1 MLELVTGGSGSGKS
15 AYAESRICEWNR
27 QAPKPLFYIATMF
40 PYGEETE
47 KKIERHRILRKGKG
61 FETLEWY
68 TGLKQHLED
77 GSLKGADVLLEC
89 MSNLVANE
97 MYMESGAGCHADQ
110 AILEGIQELNRQ
122 CANVVI
128 VTNEVFSESVPDS
141 PEMKEY
147 KRILGRINCEIAVMA
162 DQVTE
167 VIYGIAQQ
175 KKEQDTMV
183 NRTEK
188 PGVDSNKSGESVM
201 CQKENRENRFQIIV
215 GGAFQGKTRYAKQNN
230 PEVELMGGADC
241 PLDEIESCM
250 AINEFHA
257 FTRRWLLKGRTKDEL
272 LKILEKNE
280 NLQLLIS
287 DEIGY
292 GLVPV
297 DDFEREYRELH
308 GRVMTELAERAD
320 CVERVVCGVPQR
332 IK

>member
-1 MLELVTGGSGSGKS
+1 MLVVVTGGSGSGKS

-27 QAPKPLFYIATMF
+27 QDPKPLFYIATMY

-110 AILEGIQELNRQ
+110 AILEGIRELNQQ
-122 CANVVI
+122 CSNLVI

-188 PGVDSNKSGESVM
+188 PGVDSNKSGEPAM
-201 CQKENRENRFQIIV
+201 CRKEKRFQIII

-250 AINEFHA
+250 AINEFHS
-257 FTRRWLLKGRTKDEL
+257 FTRRWLSEGRTKEEL

-297 DDFEREYRELH
+297 DDFEREYREFH
-308 GRVMTELAERAD
+308 GRVMTELAEKAD
-320 CVERVVCGVPQR
+320 CVERVVCGIPQR

>member
-27 QAPKPLFYIATMF
+27 QDPKPLFYIATMY

-47 KKIERHRILRKGKG
+47 KKIERHRMLRKGKG

-68 TGLKQHLED
+68 TGLKLHLEE
-77 GSLKGADVLLEC
+77 GSLQGSDVLLEC

-97 MYMESGAGCHADQ
+97 MYMESGAGCYADQ

-141 PEMKEY
+141 TEMKEY
-147 KRILGRINCEIAVMA
+147 KRILGRINCEIAAMA

-175 KKEQDTMV
+175 KRESDATI

-257 FTRRWLLKGRTKDEL
+257 FTRRWLLEGRTKDEL

-297 DDFEREYRELH
+297 DDFEREYREFH

-320 CVERVVCGVPQR
+320 GVERVVCGIPQR

>member
-27 QAPKPLFYIATMF
+27 QDPKPLFYIATMY

-68 TGLKQHLED
+68 TGLKQHLKSR
-77 GSLKGADVLLEC
+77 SLKGYDVLLEC

-97 MYMESGAGCHADQ
+97 MYMESGARCHADQ
-110 AILEGIQELNRQ
+110 AILEGIQELNQQ
-122 CANVVI
+122 CSNLVI

-147 KRILGRINCEIAVMA
+147 KRILGRINREIATMA

-175 KKEQDTMV
+175 T
-183 NRTEK
+183 
-188 PGVDSNKSGESVM
+188 GEFVM
-201 CQKENRENRFQIIV
+201 CQKENRFHIII
-215 GGAFQGKTRYAKQNN
+215 GGAFQGKTQYATKIY
-230 PEVELMGGADC
+230 PGLELTDGFNC
-241 PLDEIESCM
+241 PLDEIGNCV
-250 AINEFHA
+250 AINKFHS
-257 FTRRWLLKGRTKDEL
+257 FTRRWLLEGRTKEAL
-272 LKILEKNE
+272 LTMLENNR

-292 GLVPV
+292 GLVPI
-297 DDFEREYRELH
+297 DDFEREYREFH
-308 GRVMTELAERAD
+308 GRVMTELVEQAD
-320 CVERVVCGVPQR
+320 CVERVVCGIPQR

>member
-27 QAPKPLFYIATMF
+27 QDPKPLFYIATMF

-68 TGLKQHLED
+68 TGLKQHLEE

-97 MYMESGAGCHADQ
+97 MYMESGAGCYADQ
-110 AILEGIQELNRQ
+110 AILEGIRELNQQ
-122 CANVVI
+122 CSNLVI

-147 KRILGRINCEIAVMA
+147 KRILGKINREIATMA

-167 VIYGIAQQ
+167 VIYGIAKQ
-175 KKEQDTMV
+175 T
-183 NRTEK
+183 
-188 PGVDSNKSGESVM
+188 GETVM
-201 CQKENRENRFQIIV
+201 CQKENRFHIIM
-215 GGAFQGKTRYAKQNN
+215 GGAFQGKTQYATKIY
-230 PEVELMGGADC
+230 PGLELTDGFNC
-241 PLDEIESCM
+241 PLDEIENCV
-250 AINEFHA
+250 AVNKFHS
-257 FTRRWLLKGRTKDEL
+257 FTRRWLLEERTKEAL
-272 LKILEKNE
+272 LTMLENNR

-292 GLVPV
+292 GLVPI
-297 DDFEREYRELH
+297 DDFEREYREFH
-308 GRVMTELAERAD
+308 GRVMTELAEKAD
-320 CVERVVCGVPQR
+320 CVERVVCGIPQR

>member
-27 QAPKPLFYIATMF
+27 QGPNPLFYIATMY

-68 TGLKQHLED
+68 TGLKQHLEE

-110 AILEGIQELNRQ
+110 AILEGIRELNQQ
-122 CANVVI
+122 CSNLVI

-141 PEMKEY
+141 SEMKEY
-147 KRILGRINCEIAVMA
+147 KRILGKINREIATMA

-167 VIYGIAQQ
+167 VIYGIAKQ
-175 KKEQDTMV
+175 T
-183 NRTEK
+183 
-188 PGVDSNKSGESVM
+188 GEIVM
-201 CQKENRENRFQIIV
+201 CQKENRFHIIM
-215 GGAFQGKTRYAKQNN
+215 GGAFQGKTQYATKIY
-230 PEVELMGGADC
+230 PGLELTDGFNC
-241 PLDEIESCM
+241 PLDEIENCV
-250 AINEFHA
+250 AVNEFHS
-257 FTRRWLLKGRTKDEL
+257 FTRRWLLEGRTKEAL
-272 LKILEKNE
+272 LTMLENNR

-292 GLVPV
+292 GLVPI
-297 DDFEREYRELH
+297 DDFEREYREFH

-320 CVERVVCGVPQR
+320 CVERVVCGIPQR

>member
-27 QAPKPLFYIATMF
+27 QGPNPLFYIATMY

-147 KRILGRINCEIAVMA
+147 KRILGKINREIATMA

-167 VIYGIAQQ
+167 VIYGIAKQ
-175 KKEQDTMV
+175 T
-183 NRTEK
+183 
-188 PGVDSNKSGESVM
+188 GETVM
-201 CQKENRENRFQIIV
+201 CQKENRFHIIM
-215 GGAFQGKTRYAKQNN
+215 GGAFQGKTQYATKIY
-230 PEVELMGGADC
+230 PGLELTDGFNC
-241 PLDEIESCM
+241 PLDEIENCV
-250 AINEFHA
+250 AVNKFHS
-257 FTRRWLLKGRTKDEL
+257 FTRRWLLEERTKEAL
-272 LKILEKNE
+272 LTILGKNE

-292 GLVPV
+292 GLVPI
-297 DDFEREYRELH
+297 DDFEREYREFH
-308 GRVMTELAERAD
+308 GRVMTELAEKAD
-320 CVERVVCGVPQR
+320 CVERVVCGIPQR

>member
-1 MLELVTGGSGSGKS
+1 MLELATGGSGSGKS

-27 QAPKPLFYIATMF
+27 QDPKPLFYIATMY

-47 KKIERHRILRKGKG
+47 KKIERHRMLRKGKG

-68 TGLKQHLED
+68 TGLKPHLEE
-77 GSLKGADVLLEC
+77 GSLQGSDVLLEC

-110 AILEGIQELNRQ
+110 AILEGIRELNQQ
-122 CANVVI
+122 CSNLVI

-147 KRILGRINCEIAVMA
+147 KRILGRINCEIAAMA

-175 KKEQDTMV
+175 KKEQNTMV

-188 PGVDSNKSGESVM
+188 PGVDSNKSGESLM
-201 CQKENRENRFQIIV
+201 CQKENRFQIII
-215 GGAFQGKTRYAKQNN
+215 GGAFQGKTQYAKQNN

-250 AINEFHA
+250 AINEFHS
-257 FTRRWLLKGRTKDEL
+257 FTRRWLSEGRTKEEL

-292 GLVPV
+292 GLVPI
-297 DDFEREYRELH
+297 DDFEREYREFH
-308 GRVMTELAERAD
+308 GRVMTELAEKAD
-320 CVERVVCGVPQR
+320 CVERVVCGIPQR

>member
-27 QAPKPLFYIATMF
+27 QDSNPLFYIATMF

-97 MYMESGAGCHADQ
+97 MYMESGSGCHADQ

-147 KRILGRINCEIAVMA
+147 KRILGKINREIATMA

-167 VIYGIAQQ
+167 VIYGIAKQ
-175 KKEQDTMV
+175 T
-183 NRTEK
+183 
-188 PGVDSNKSGESVM
+188 GEFVM
-201 CQKENRENRFQIIV
+201 CQKENRFHIIM
-215 GGAFQGKTRYAKQNN
+215 GGAFQGKTQYATKIY
-230 PEVELMGGADC
+230 PELGLTDGINC
-241 PLDEIESCM
+241 SLDEIRNCV
-250 AINEFHA
+250 AINKFHS
-257 FTRRWLLKGRTKDEL
+257 FTRRWLLEGKTKEAL
-272 LKILEKNE
+272 LMILEN
-280 NLQLLIS
+280 NRSLQLLIS

-292 GLVPV
+292 GLVPI
-297 DDFEREYRELH
+297 DDFEREYREFH

-320 CVERVVCGVPQR
+320 RVERVVCGIPQR

>member
-15 AYAESRICEWNR
+15 AYAESRICEYNR
-27 QAPKPLFYIATMF
+27 QDPKPLFYIATMY

-68 TGLKQHLED
+68 MGFEQHLKNKP
-77 GSLKGADVLLEC
+77 LVGANVLLEC

-97 MYMESGAGCHADQ
+97 MYMESGAGLHAEQ
-110 AILEGIQELNRQ
+110 TIMKGIRELNQQ
-122 CANVVI
+122 CENLVI
-128 VTNEVFSESVPDS
+128 VTNEVFFESVPDS
-141 PEMKEY
+141 TEMKEY
-147 KRILGRINCEIAVMA
+147 KRILGRINCEIAAMA

-167 VIYGIAQQ
+167 VIYGISQQ
-175 KKEQDTMV
+175 KKEPDTLV

-188 PGVDSNKSGESVM
+188 PGVDSNKSGEFVM
-201 CQKENRENRFQIIV
+201 CQKENRAHIII
-215 GGAFQGKTRYAKQNN
+215 GGAFQGKAQYATKIY
-230 PEVELMGGADC
+230 PGLELTDGFNC
-241 PLDEIESCM
+241 LLDEIGNCV
-250 AINEFHA
+250 AVNEFHS
-257 FTRRWLLKGRTKDEL
+257 FTRRWLSEGRTKEEL

-297 DDFEREYRELH
+297 DDFEREYREFH
-308 GRVMTELAERAD
+308 GRVMTELAEQAD
-320 CVERVVCGVPQR
+320 CVERVVCGIPQR

>member
-27 QAPKPLFYIATMF
+27 QDSNSLFYIATMY

-68 TGLKQHLED
+68 TGLKLHLEE
-77 GSLKGADVLLEC
+77 GSLQGSDVLLEC

-110 AILEGIQELNRQ
+110 AILEGIRELNQQ
-122 CANVVI
+122 CSNLVI

-141 PEMKEY
+141 SEMKEY

-175 KKEQDTMV
+175 T
-183 NRTEK
+183 
-188 PGVDSNKSGESVM
+188 GEIVM
-201 CQKENRENRFQIIV
+201 CQKENRFHIIM
-215 GGAFQGKTRYAKQNN
+215 GGAFQGKTHYATKTY
-230 PEVELMGGADC
+230 PGLELTDGFNC
-241 PLDEIESCM
+241 PLDEIGNCV
-250 AINEFHA
+250 AVNEFHS
-257 FTRRWLLKGRTKDEL
+257 FTRRWLSEGRTKEAL
-272 LKILEKNE
+272 LTILGKNE
-280 NLQLLIS
+280 NIQLLIS

-292 GLVPV
+292 GLVPI
-297 DDFEREYRELH
+297 DDFEREYREFH
-308 GRVMTELAERAD
+308 GRVMTELAEKAD
-320 CVERVVCGVPQR
+320 CVERVVCGIPQR

>member
-27 QAPKPLFYIATMF
+27 QDPKPLFYIATMY

-47 KKIERHRILRKGKG
+47 KKIERHRMLRKGKG

-68 TGLKQHLED
+68 TGLRQHLQA
-77 GSLKGADVLLEC
+77 GSLQGTDVLLEC

-147 KRILGRINCEIAVMA
+147 KRILGKINREIAIIA

-167 VIYGIAQQ
+167 VIYGIAKQ
-175 KKEQDTMV
+175 T
-183 NRTEK
+183 
-188 PGVDSNKSGESVM
+188 GETVM
-201 CQKENRENRFQIIV
+201 CQKENRFHIII
-215 GGAFQGKTRYAKQNN
+215 GGAFQGKTQYATKTY
-230 PEVELMGGADC
+230 PGLELTDGFNC
-241 PLDEIESCM
+241 PLDEIGNCV
-250 AINEFHA
+250 AVNKFHS
-257 FTRRWLLKGRTKDEL
+257 FTRRWLLEGRTKEAL
-272 LKILEKNE
+272 LTMLENNR

-292 GLVPV
+292 GLVPI
-297 DDFEREYRELH
+297 DDFEREYREFH
-308 GRVMTELAERAD
+308 GRVITELAEKAN
-320 CVERVVCGVPQR
+320 CVERVVCGIPQR

>member
-1 MLELVTGGSGSGKS
+1 MNQQ
-15 AYAESRICEWNR
+15 C
-27 QAPKPLFYIATMF
+27 
-40 PYGEETE
+40 
-47 KKIERHRILRKGKG
+47 
-61 FETLEWY
+61 
-68 TGLKQHLED
+68 
-77 GSLKGADVLLEC
+77 
-89 MSNLVANE
+89 SNL
-97 MYMESGAGCHADQ
+97 
-110 AILEGIQELNRQ
+110 
-122 CANVVI
+122 VI

-147 KRILGRINCEIAVMA
+147 KRILGRINREIATMA

-175 KKEQDTMV
+175 T
-183 NRTEK
+183 
-188 PGVDSNKSGESVM
+188 GEFVM
-201 CQKENRENRFQIIV
+201 CQKENRFHIII
-215 GGAFQGKTRYAKQNN
+215 GGAFQGKTQYATKIY
-230 PEVELMGGADC
+230 PGLELTDGFNC
-241 PLDEIESCM
+241 PLDEIGNCV
-250 AINEFHA
+250 AINKFHS
-257 FTRRWLLKGRTKDEL
+257 FTRRWLLEGRTKETL
-272 LKILEKNE
+272 LTMLENNR

>member
-15 AYAESRICEWNR
+15 AYAESRICEYNR
-27 QAPKPLFYIATMF
+27 QDQKPLFYIATMY

-68 TGLKQHLED
+68 TGLKQHLKSR
-77 GSLKGADVLLEC
+77 SLKGYDVLLEC

-97 MYMESGAGCHADQ
+97 MYMESGARCHADQ
-110 AILEGIQELNRQ
+110 AILEGIQELNQQ
-122 CANVVI
+122 CSNLVI

-147 KRILGRINCEIAVMA
+147 KRILGRINREIATMA

-175 KKEQDTMV
+175 T
-183 NRTEK
+183 
-188 PGVDSNKSGESVM
+188 GEFVM
-201 CQKENRENRFQIIV
+201 CQKENRFHIII
-215 GGAFQGKTRYAKQNN
+215 GGAFQGKTQYATKIY
-230 PEVELMGGADC
+230 PGLELTDGFNC
-241 PLDEIESCM
+241 PLDEIGNCV
-250 AINEFHA
+250 AINKFHS
-257 FTRRWLLKGRTKDEL
+257 FTRRWLLEGRTKETL
-272 LKILEKNE
+272 LTMLENNR

>member
-27 QAPKPLFYIATMF
+27 QGPNPLFYIATMY

-97 MYMESGAGCHADQ
+97 MYMESGAGCYADQ
-110 AILEGIQELNRQ
+110 AILEGIRELNQQ
-122 CANVVI
+122 CSNLVI

-147 KRILGRINCEIAVMA
+147 KRILGKINREIATMA

-167 VIYGIAQQ
+167 VIYGIAKQ
-175 KKEQDTMV
+175 T
-183 NRTEK
+183 
-188 PGVDSNKSGESVM
+188 GETVM
-201 CQKENRENRFQIIV
+201 CQKENRFHIII
-215 GGAFQGKTRYAKQNN
+215 GGAFQGKTQYATKTY
-230 PEVELMGGADC
+230 PGLELTDGFNC
-241 PLDEIESCM
+241 PLDEIGNCV
-250 AINEFHA
+250 AVNKFHS
-257 FTRRWLLKGRTKDEL
+257 FTRRWLLEERTKEAL
-272 LKILEKNE
+272 LTMLENNR

-292 GLVPV
+292 GLVPI
-297 DDFEREYRELH
+297 DDFEREYREFH
-308 GRVMTELAERAD
+308 GRVITELAEKAN
-320 CVERVVCGVPQR
+320 CVERVVCGIPQR

>member
-27 QAPKPLFYIATMF
+27 QDPKPLFYIATMY

-68 TGLKQHLED
+68 TGLKQHLEE
-77 GSLKGADVLLEC
+77 GSLQGSDVLLEC

-97 MYMESGAGCHADQ
+97 MYMESGAGCHAEQ
-110 AILEGIQELNRQ
+110 AILEGIQELNQQ
-122 CANVVI
+122 CANLVI

-147 KRILGRINCEIAVMA
+147 KRILGKINCEIAVMA

-188 PGVDSNKSGESVM
+188 PGVDRNKSGEPAM
-201 CQKENRENRFQIIV
+201 CRKEKRFQIII
-215 GGAFQGKTRYAKQNN
+215 GGAFQGKTHYATKTYQGL
-230 PEVELMGGADC
+230 ELTDGFNC
-241 PLDEIESCM
+241 PLDEIGNCV
-250 AINEFHA
+250 AVNKFHS
-257 FTRRWLLKGRTKDEL
+257 FTRRWLLEGRTKEAL
-272 LKILEKNE
+272 LTILGKNE

-292 GLVPV
+292 GLVPI
-297 DDFEREYRELH
+297 DDFEREYREFH

-320 CVERVVCGVPQR
+320 RVERVVCGIPQR

>member
-27 QAPKPLFYIATMF
+27 QGPNPLFYIATMY

-110 AILEGIQELNRQ
+110 TILEGIQELNQQ
-122 CANVVI
+122 CANLVI

-147 KRILGRINCEIAVMA
+147 KRILGKINREIATMA

-167 VIYGIAQQ
+167 VIYGIAKQ
-175 KKEQDTMV
+175 T
-183 NRTEK
+183 
-188 PGVDSNKSGESVM
+188 GETVM
-201 CQKENRENRFQIIV
+201 CQKENRFHIIM
-215 GGAFQGKTRYAKQNN
+215 GGAFQGKTQYATKIY
-230 PEVELMGGADC
+230 PGLELTDGFNC
-241 PLDEIESCM
+241 PLEEIENCV
-250 AINEFHA
+250 AVNKFHS
-257 FTRRWLLKGRTKDEL
+257 FTRRWLLEGRTKEAL
-272 LKILEKNE
+272 LTMLENNR

-292 GLVPV
+292 GLVPI
-297 DDFEREYRELH
+297 DDFEREYREFH
-308 GRVMTELAERAD
+308 GRVMTELAEKAD
-320 CVERVVCGVPQR
+320 CVERVVCGIPQR

>member
-15 AYAESRICEWNR
+15 AYAESRICEYNR

-68 TGLKQHLED
+68 TGLKQHLEE

-110 AILEGIQELNRQ
+110 AILEGIQELNQQ
-122 CANVVI
+122 CANLVI

-147 KRILGRINCEIAVMA
+147 KRILGKINREIATMA
-162 DQVTE
+162 DRVTE
-167 VIYGIAQQ
+167 VIYGIAKQ
-175 KKEQDTMV
+175 T
-183 NRTEK
+183 
-188 PGVDSNKSGESVM
+188 GEIVM
-201 CQKENRENRFQIIV
+201 CQKENRFHIIM
-215 GGAFQGKTRYAKQNN
+215 GGAFQGKTQYATKIY
-230 PEVELMGGADC
+230 PGLELTDGFNC

-250 AINEFHA
+250 AINEFHS
-257 FTRRWLLKGRTKDEL
+257 FTRRWLLEGRTKEAL
-272 LKILEKNE
+272 LTMLENNR

-292 GLVPV
+292 GLVPI
-297 DDFEREYRELH
+297 DDFEREYREFH
-308 GRVMTELAERAD
+308 GRVMTELAEKAD
-320 CVERVVCGVPQR
+320 CVERVVCGIPQR
-332 IK
+332 IR

>member
-15 AYAESRICEWNR
+15 AYAESRICEYNR

-68 TGLKQHLED
+68 TGLKQHLEE

-147 KRILGRINCEIAVMA
+147 KRILGRINCEIAAMA

-167 VIYGIAQQ
+167 VIYGIAKQ
-175 KKEQDTMV
+175 T
-183 NRTEK
+183 
-188 PGVDSNKSGESVM
+188 GETVM
-201 CQKENRENRFQIIV
+201 CQKENRFHIIM
-215 GGAFQGKTRYAKQNN
+215 GGAFQGKTQYATKTY
-230 PEVELMGGADC
+230 PGLELTDGFNC
-241 PLDEIESCM
+241 PLDEIGNCV
-250 AINEFHA
+250 AINKFHS
-257 FTRRWLLKGRTKDEL
+257 FTRRWLLEGRTKEAL
-272 LKILEKNE
+272 LTMLENNR

-292 GLVPV
+292 GLVPI
-297 DDFEREYRELH
+297 DDFEREYREFH

-320 CVERVVCGVPQR
+320 RVERVVCGIPQR

>member
-27 QAPKPLFYIATMF
+27 QDTNPLFYIATMF

-68 TGLKQHLED
+68 TGLKLHLEE
-77 GSLKGADVLLEC
+77 GSLQGSDVLLEC

-147 KRILGRINCEIAVMA
+147 KRILGKINREIATMA

-167 VIYGIAQQ
+167 VIYGIAKQ
-175 KKEQDTMV
+175 T
-183 NRTEK
+183 
-188 PGVDSNKSGESVM
+188 GEIVM
-201 CQKENRENRFQIIV
+201 CQKENRFHIII
-215 GGAFQGKTRYAKQNN
+215 GGAFQGKTQYATKIYPGLKLTDGFN
-230 PEVELMGGADC
+230 C
-241 PLDEIESCM
+241 PLDEIENCV
-250 AINEFHA
+250 AVNKFHS
-257 FTRRWLLKGRTKDEL
+257 FTRRWLLEGRTKEAL
-272 LKILEKNE
+272 LTMLENNR

-292 GLVPV
+292 GLVPI
-297 DDFEREYRELH
+297 DDFEREYREFH

-320 CVERVVCGVPQR
+320 RVERVVCGIPQR

>member
-15 AYAESRICEWNR
+15 AYAESRICEYNR
-27 QAPKPLFYIATMF
+27 QDPKPLFYIATMF

-147 KRILGRINCEIAVMA
+147 KRILGRINCEIAAMA

-167 VIYGIAQQ
+167 VIYGIAKQ
-175 KKEQDTMV
+175 T
-183 NRTEK
+183 
-188 PGVDSNKSGESVM
+188 GEIVM
-201 CQKENRENRFQIIV
+201 CQKENRFHIIM
-215 GGAFQGKTRYAKQNN
+215 GGAFQGKTQYATKIY
-230 PEVELMGGADC
+230 PGLELTDGFNC

-250 AINEFHA
+250 AINEFHS
-257 FTRRWLLKGRTKDEL
+257 FTRRWLLEGRTKEAL
-272 LKILEKNE
+272 LTILGKNE

-292 GLVPV
+292 GLVPI
-297 DDFEREYRELH
+297 DDFEREYREFH
-308 GRVMTELAERAD
+308 GRVMTELAEKAD
-320 CVERVVCGVPQR
+320 CVERVVCGIPQR

>member
-27 QAPKPLFYIATMF
+27 QDLKPLFYIATMY

-47 KKIERHRILRKGKG
+47 KKIERHRMLRKGKG

-68 TGLKQHLED
+68 TGLKLHLEE
-77 GSLKGADVLLEC
+77 GSLQGSDVLLEC

-128 VTNEVFSESVPDS
+128 VTNEVFSELVPDS

-147 KRILGRINCEIAVMA
+147 KRILGKINCEIAVMA

-167 VIYGIAQQ
+167 VIYGIAKQ
-175 KKEQDTMV
+175 T
-183 NRTEK
+183 
-188 PGVDSNKSGESVM
+188 GETVM
-201 CQKENRENRFQIIV
+201 CQKENRFHIII
-215 GGAFQGKTRYAKQNN
+215 GGAFQGKTQYATKTY
-230 PEVELMGGADC
+230 PGLELTDGFNC
-241 PLDEIESCM
+241 PLDEIGNCV
-250 AINEFHA
+250 AVNEFHS
-257 FTRRWLLKGRTKDEL
+257 FTRRWLLEGRTKEAL
-272 LKILEKNE
+272 LTMLENNR

-292 GLVPV
+292 GLVPI
-297 DDFEREYRELH
+297 DDFEREYREFH
-308 GRVMTELAERAD
+308 GRVMTELAEKAD
-320 CVERVVCGVPQR
+320 CVERVVCGIPQR

>member
-27 QAPKPLFYIATMF
+27 QGPNPLFYIATMY

-97 MYMESGAGCHADQ
+97 MYMESGAGCYADQ
-110 AILEGIQELNRQ
+110 AILEGIRELNQQ
-122 CANVVI
+122 CSNLVI

-147 KRILGRINCEIAVMA
+147 KRILGKINREIATMA

-167 VIYGIAQQ
+167 VIYGIAKQ
-175 KKEQDTMV
+175 T
-183 NRTEK
+183 
-188 PGVDSNKSGESVM
+188 GETVM
-201 CQKENRENRFQIIV
+201 CQKENRFHIIM
-215 GGAFQGKTRYAKQNN
+215 GGAFQGKTQYATKIY
-230 PEVELMGGADC
+230 PGLELTDGFNC
-241 PLDEIESCM
+241 PLDEIENCV
-250 AINEFHA
+250 AVNKFHS
-257 FTRRWLLKGRTKDEL
+257 FTRRWLSEGRTKEAL
-272 LKILEKNE
+272 LTILGKNE
-280 NLQLLIS
+280 NIQLLIS

-292 GLVPV
+292 GLVPI
-297 DDFEREYRELH
+297 DDFEREYREFH
-308 GRVMTELAERAD
+308 GRVMTELAEKAD
-320 CVERVVCGVPQR
+320 CVERVVCGIPQR

>member
-15 AYAESRICEWNR
+15 AYAESRICEYNR

-47 KKIERHRILRKGKG
+47 KKIERHRMLRKGKG

-68 TGLKQHLED
+68 TGLRQHLQA
-77 GSLKGADVLLEC
+77 GSLQGTDVLLEC

-97 MYMESGAGCHADQ
+97 MYMESGAGCHAEQ
-110 AILEGIQELNRQ
+110 AILEGIRELNQQ
-122 CANVVI
+122 CSNLVI

-147 KRILGRINCEIAVMA
+147 KRILGRINCEIAAMA

-167 VIYGIAQQ
+167 VIDGIAKQ
-175 KKEQDTMV
+175 KKEPDTMV

-188 PGVDSNKSGESVM
+188 PGVDRNKSGEPAM
-201 CQKENRENRFQIIV
+201 CRKEKRFQIII
-215 GGAFQGKTRYAKQNN
+215 GGAFQGKTHYATKTY
-230 PEVELMGGADC
+230 PGLELTDGFNC
-241 PLDEIESCM
+241 PLDEIGNCV
-250 AINEFHA
+250 AVNEFHS
-257 FTRRWLLKGRTKDEL
+257 FTRRWLSEGRTKEAL
-272 LKILEKNE
+272 LTILGKNE
-280 NLQLLIS
+280 NIQLLIS

-292 GLVPV
+292 GLVPI
-297 DDFEREYRELH
+297 DDFEREYREFH
-308 GRVMTELAERAD
+308 GRVMTELAEKAD
-320 CVERVVCGVPQR
+320 CVERVVCGIPQR

>member
-27 QAPKPLFYIATMF
+27 QDPKPLFYIATMY

-68 TGLKQHLED
+68 TGLKQHLEE

-110 AILEGIQELNRQ
+110 AILEGIQELNQQ
-122 CANVVI
+122 CSNLVI

-147 KRILGRINCEIAVMA
+147 KRILGKINREIAIMA

-167 VIYGIAQQ
+167 VIYGIAKQ
-175 KKEQDTMV
+175 T
-183 NRTEK
+183 
-188 PGVDSNKSGESVM
+188 GGSVM
-201 CQKENRENRFQIIV
+201 CQKENRFQIII
-215 GGAFQGKTRYAKQNN
+215 GGAFQGKTQYATKTY
-230 PEVELMGGADC
+230 PGLELTDGFNC
-241 PLDEIESCM
+241 PLDEIGNCV
-250 AINEFHA
+250 AINKFHS
-257 FTRRWLLKGRTKDEL
+257 FTRRWILEGRTKEAL
-272 LKILEKNE
+272 LTMLENNR

-292 GLVPV
+292 GLVPI
-297 DDFEREYRELH
+297 DDFEREYREFH
-308 GRVMTELAERAD
+308 GRVMTELAEKAD
-320 CVERVVCGVPQR
+320 CVERVVCGIPQR

>member
-15 AYAESRICEWNR
+15 AYAESRICEYNR
-27 QAPKPLFYIATMF
+27 QVSKPLFYIATMY

-68 TGLKQHLED
+68 TGLKQHLKSR
-77 GSLKGADVLLEC
+77 SLKGYDVLLEC

-110 AILEGIQELNRQ
+110 AILEGIRELNQQ
-122 CANVVI
+122 CSNLVI

-147 KRILGRINCEIAVMA
+147 KRILGRINCEIAAMA

-175 KKEQDTMV
+175 KKKPDTLV

-188 PGVDSNKSGESVM
+188 PGVDSNKSGEFVM
-201 CQKENRENRFQIIV
+201 CQKENRFQITI

-250 AINEFHA
+250 AINEFHS
-257 FTRRWLLKGRTKDEL
+257 FTRRWLLEGRTKEEL

-292 GLVPV
+292 GLVPI
-297 DDFEREYRELH
+297 DDFEREYREFH
-308 GRVMTELAERAD
+308 GRVMTELAEQAD
-320 CVERVVCGVPQR
+320 CVERIVCGIPQR

>member
-15 AYAESRICEWNR
+15 AYAESRICEYNR

-68 TGLKQHLED
+68 TGLKQHLEE

-110 AILEGIQELNRQ
+110 AILEGIQELNQQ
-122 CANVVI
+122 CANLVI

-147 KRILGRINCEIAVMA
+147 KRILGRINREIATMA

-167 VIYGIAQQ
+167 VIYGIAKQ
-175 KKEQDTMV
+175 T
-183 NRTEK
+183 
-188 PGVDSNKSGESVM
+188 GETVM
-201 CQKENRENRFQIIV
+201 CQKENRFHIIM
-215 GGAFQGKTRYAKQNN
+215 GGAFQGKTHYATKIY
-230 PEVELMGGADC
+230 PGLELTDGFNC
-241 PLDEIESCM
+241 PLDEIENCV
-250 AINEFHA
+250 AVNKFHS
-257 FTRRWLLKGRTKDEL
+257 FTRRWLLEGRTKEAL
-272 LKILEKNE
+272 LTMLENNR

-292 GLVPV
+292 GLVPI
-297 DDFEREYRELH
+297 DDFEREYREFH

>member
-27 QAPKPLFYIATMF
+27 QDPNSLFYIATMY

-68 TGLKQHLED
+68 TGLKLHLEE
-77 GSLKGADVLLEC
+77 GSLQGSDVLLEC

-110 AILEGIQELNRQ
+110 AILEGIRELNQQ
-122 CANVVI
+122 CSNLVI

-147 KRILGRINCEIAVMA
+147 KRILGKINREIATMA

-167 VIYGIAQQ
+167 VIYGIAKQ
-175 KKEQDTMV
+175 T
-183 NRTEK
+183 
-188 PGVDSNKSGESVM
+188 GETVM
-201 CQKENRENRFQIIV
+201 CQKENRFHIIM
-215 GGAFQGKTRYAKQNN
+215 GGAFQGKTQYATKIY
-230 PEVELMGGADC
+230 PGLELTDGFNC
-241 PLDEIESCM
+241 PLDEIENCV
-250 AINEFHA
+250 AVNKFHS
-257 FTRRWLLKGRTKDEL
+257 FTRRWLLEERTKEAL
-272 LKILEKNE
+272 LTMLENNR

-292 GLVPV
+292 GLVPI
-297 DDFEREYRELH
+297 DDFEREYREFH
-308 GRVMTELAERAD
+308 GRVMTELAEKAD
-320 CVERVVCGVPQR
+320 CVERVVCGIPQR